1 LFFSFRNITP
11 HPHQIQGASE
21 IDYRAEKPRMAK
33 ATIGN
38 QRHGDAYIVMKPAR
52 LMNVHLLKENVM
64 ELNYN
69 QLK

>member
-1 LFFSFRNITP
+1 
-11 HPHQIQGASE
+11 
-21 IDYRAEKPRMAK
+21 MAK

-38 QRHGDAYIVMKPAR
+38 QKHGDAYIVMKLAC